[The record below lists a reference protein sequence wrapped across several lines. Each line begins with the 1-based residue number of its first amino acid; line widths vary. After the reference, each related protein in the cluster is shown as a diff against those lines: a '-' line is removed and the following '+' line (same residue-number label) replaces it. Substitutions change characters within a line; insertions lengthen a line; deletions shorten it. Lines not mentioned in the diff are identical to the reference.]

1 MQKLLF
7 VFLLFG
13 FNFMLAQKSTTRTE
27 SFEPPLDDIVER
39 QILKERKPLAEPTI
53 TEGDVFW
60 EKRIWRVLDVREKM
74 NHSFAYPPRPLFSI
88 IEESGKSRGIILYS
102 PENDRFTQPMSGEEI
117 QEILY
122 RKDTIEVTN
131 PITHETEWRVVEN
144 MINQED
150 IKRYRIK
157 EAWYFD
163 SKRGQLRVKILGLAP
178 LIEVFDDNGN
188 FRFEKPLFWVYFPE
202 LRHTLAHE
210 KVFVEGNDASPMTWD
225 DLFTMRMFASTIYKA
240 SNLQDTKITDQY
252 AGVDALLEA
261 GKINQELFNFEHDLW
276 SY

>member
-7 VFLLFG
+7 VFSFLS
-13 FNFMLAQKSTTRTE
+13 FNFLSAQSPTLRTE
-27 SFEPPLDDIVER
+27 SSTSPLDGVVER
-39 QILKERKPLAEPTI
+39 RILKERKPLADLPIAEV
-53 TEGDVFW
+53 DVFW
-60 EKRIWRVLDVREKM
+60 EKRIWRIVDVREKM
-74 NHSFAYPPRPLFSI
+74 NQAFAYPPRPLFSI
-88 IEESGKSRGIILYS
+88 IEEAGRSDGVVLYS
-102 PENDRFTQPMSGEEI
+102 AENEGFTQPMTEEEI
-117 QEILY
+117 QNTLY
-122 RKDTIEVTN
+122 RKDTIEVIH
-131 PITHETEWRVVEN
+131 PITYDPELRVVEN
-144 MINQED
+144 TINHED

-163 SKRGQLRVKILGLAP
+163 SKRGQMRVKILGIAP

-210 KVFVEGNDASPMTWD
+210 KVFVDGNDSNPMTWD
-225 DLFTMRMFASTIYKA
+225 ELFSMRMFSSVIYKA
-240 SNLQDTKITDQY
+240 SNLQDTKITDRY

-261 GKINQELFNFEHDLW
+261 QKINQELFNFEHDLW